1 MVMDNRGRTIKE
13 NEGYLTL
20 EGLSAYSGLSVAC
33 LRKYLARGLP
43 HYKPGRVLVRKV
55 DFDRWLEGFRVHQ
68 EKDVNVI
75 VESVM
80 ESLRRGKSERLSA
93 DHRG

>member
-1 MVMDNRGRTIKE
+1 MVIENLQRTYKE

-43 HYKPGRVLVRKV
+43 HFKPGRVLVRKG
-55 DFDRWLEGFRVHQ
+55 DFDRWIEGFRVNQ
-68 EKDVNVI
+68 EKDVSAVVI
-75 VESVM
+75 Q
-80 ESLRRGKSERLSA
+80 LWRA
-93 DHRG
+93 